1 MQNVVAQMMP
11 ISVEDLKKSYAGAP
25 AVAGLSFQV
34 QAGETYALLGPNGA
48 GKTTTIEILE
58 GYRKRDGGTVEV
70 LGEDPGKDGSGLR
83 AKIGIVLQSTA
94 LEPELTVAETVAN
107 FRSFYPKPH
116 GVDEVLDLVD
126 LSFARD
132 TRVKAL
138 SGGQQRRLEIGLG
151 LIGNPDLIFLDEPTT
166 GLDPDAR
173 RNIWSLVLELNSMGK
188 TILLSSHYMDE
199 VEALAHR
206 IAVLVA
212 GQLKAEGTPQA
223 LRDQHG
229 GYTEVR
235 FYLGERTLPETFPAA
250 LRSIIHQ
257 ERGWVIFEVPNPT
270 PFLADLT
277 NWSFKEQFEL
287 PHLNVTQ
294 PSLEEIYLNLTRG
307 RRGAARA
314 AKPVEA

>member
-1 MQNVVAQMMP
+1 MTP
-11 ISVEDLKKSYAGAP
+11 IRINNLTKSYGGKQ
-25 AVAGLSFQV
+25 AVAGLSLEV

-58 GYRKRDGGTVEV
+58 GYRQRDGGEVEV
-70 LGEDPGKDGSGLR
+70 LGSDPGDKNSNLR
-83 AKIGIVLQSTA
+83 ERIGIVLQSTA
-94 LEPELTVAETVAN
+94 LEPELTVDETVSN
-107 FRSFYPKPH
+107 FRSFYPNPH
-116 GVDEVLDLVD
+116 NVDEVLDLVD
-126 LSFARD
+126 LVFAKS

-173 RNIWSLVLELNSMGK
+173 RNIWNLVLELNAMGK

-206 IAVLVA
+206 IAVIVS
-212 GQLKAEGTPQA
+212 GELKAEGSPQT

-235 FYLGERTLPETFPAA
+235 FHLGERELPKSFPGA
-250 LRSIIHQ
+250 LRKIIHQ

-287 PHLNVTQ
+287 SNLHVSQ

-307 RRGAARA
+307 RRGEERDKKRA
-314 AKPVEA
+314 ET

>member
-1 MQNVVAQMMP
+1 MQN
-11 ISVEDLKKSYAGAP
+11 LTKNYAGKP
-25 AVAGLSFQV
+25 AVAGVSFEV

-58 GYRKRDGGTVEV
+58 GYRRRDGGEVSV
-70 LGEDPGKDGSGLR
+70 LGADPGVQGNGLR
-83 AKIGIVLQSTA
+83 ERIGIVLQTTA
-94 LEPELTVAETVAN
+94 LEPELTVEETVTN
-107 FRSFYPKPH
+107 FRSFYPNPH
-116 GVDEVLDLVD
+116 SVGEVLELVD
-126 LSFARD
+126 LGFASA

-151 LIGNPDLIFLDEPTT
+151 LIGNPDLVFLDEPTT

-173 RNIWSLVLELNSMGK
+173 RNIWNLVLELNAMGK

-206 IAVLVA
+206 LAVLVD
-212 GQLKAEGTPQA
+212 GKIKAEGSPQS

-229 GYTEVR
+229 AYTEVR
-235 FYLGERTLPETFPAA
+235 FYLGERPLPESFPPA
-250 LRSIIHQ
+250 LRKIIHT

-287 PHLNVTQ
+287 PHLSVTQ
-294 PSLEEIYLNLTRG
+294 PSLEEIYLNPTRG
-307 RRGAARA
+307 RRGAARNSKQA
-314 AKPVEA
+314 EI

>member
-1 MQNVVAQMMP
+1 MTPIRIQNL
-11 ISVEDLKKSYAGAP
+11 SKNYAGKP
-25 AVAGLSFQV
+25 AVAGVSLEV

-58 GYRKRDGGTVEV
+58 GYRRRDGGEVEV
-70 LGEDPGKDGSGLR
+70 LGLDPGVQGNGLR
-83 AKIGIVLQSTA
+83 ERIGIVLQNTA
-94 LEPELTVAETVAN
+94 LEPELTVRETVAN
-107 FRSFYPKPH
+107 FRSFYPNPH
-116 GVDEVLDLVD
+116 SIDDVLQLVD
-126 LSFARD
+126 LGLAEA

-151 LIGNPDLIFLDEPTT
+151 LVGNPELVFLDEPTT

-173 RNIWSLVLELNSMGK
+173 RNIWDLVLQLNALGK

-206 IAVLVA
+206 LAVLVN
-212 GQLKAEGTPQA
+212 GQIKAEGSPQT

-229 GYTEVR
+229 AYTEVR
-235 FYLGERTLPETFPAA
+235 FFLGDRPLPESFPAA

-314 AKPVEA
+314 GKPAET

>member
-1 MQNVVAQMMP
+1 MTP
-11 ISVEDLKKSYAGAP
+11 IRIQDLTKNYDGKP
-25 AVAGLSFQV
+25 AVAGISFEV

-48 GKTTTIEILE
+48 GKTTTIEIME
-58 GYRKRDGGTVEV
+58 GYRKRDGGHVEV
-70 LGEDPGKDGSGLR
+70 LGADPGVRGSGLR
-83 AKIGIVLQSTA
+83 ERIGIVLQSTA

-107 FRSFYPKPH
+107 FRSFYPQPH

-126 LSFARD
+126 LKFAKSS
-132 TRVKAL
+132 RVKAL

-173 RNIWSLVLELNSMGK
+173 RNIWRLVLELNAMGK

-206 IAVLVA
+206 LAVLVE
-212 GQLKAEGTPQA
+212 GQIKAEGSPQA

-235 FYLGERTLPETFPAA
+235 FHLGERALPESFPAA
-250 LRSIIHQ
+250 LRNIIHQ

-287 PHLNVTQ
+287 PYLNVTQ

-314 AKPVEA
+314 NKPAEA

>member
-1 MQNVVAQMMP
+1 MTPIRIQN
-11 ISVEDLKKSYAGAP
+11 LTKNYAGKP
-25 AVAGLSFQV
+25 AVAGVSFEV

-58 GYRKRDGGTVEV
+58 GYRRRDGGEVEV
-70 LGEDPGKDGSGLR
+70 LGADPGVQANGLR
-83 AKIGIVLQSTA
+83 ERIGIVLQSTA
-94 LEPELTVAETVAN
+94 LEPELTVEETVTN

-116 GVDEVLDLVD
+116 SVGEVLELVD
-126 LSFARD
+126 LVFASS

-151 LIGNPDLIFLDEPTT
+151 LIGNPDLVFLDEPTT

-173 RNIWSLVLELNSMGK
+173 RNIWNLVLELNAMGK

-206 IAVLVA
+206 LAVMVD
-212 GQLKAEGTPQA
+212 GQIKAEGSPQS

-229 GYTEVR
+229 AYTDVR
-235 FYLGERTLPETFPAA
+235 FHLGERALPESFPPA
-250 LRSIIHQ
+250 LRKIIHT

-287 PHLNVTQ
+287 PHLSVTQ

-307 RRGAARA
+307 RRGAARN
-314 AKPVEA
+314 AKQAET

>member
-1 MQNVVAQMMP
+1 MTP
-11 ISVEDLKKSYAGAP
+11 IRIENLTKSYGGKQ
-25 AVAGLSFQV
+25 AVAGLSFEV

-58 GYRKRDGGTVEV
+58 GYRQRDGGTVEV
-70 LGEDPGKDGSGLR
+70 LGSDPGVNSNDLR
-83 AKIGIVLQSTA
+83 ARIGIVLQSTA
-94 LEPELTVAETVAN
+94 LEPELTVAETMAN
-107 FRSFYPKPH
+107 FRSFYPNPH
-116 GVDEVLDLVD
+116 NIDDVLDLVD
-126 LSFARD
+126 LMFAKS

-151 LIGNPDLIFLDEPTT
+151 LIGNPDLVFLDEPTT

-173 RNIWSLVLELNSMGK
+173 RNIWNLVLELNAMGK

-206 IAVLVA
+206 IAVMVQ
-212 GQLKAEGTPQA
+212 GKIKAEGSPQA

-229 GYTEVR
+229 EYTEVR
-235 FYLGERTLPETFPAA
+235 FHLGERSLPQSFPSA
-250 LRSIIHQ
+250 LRNIIHE
-257 ERGWVIFEVPNPT
+257 ERGWIIFEVPNPT

-277 NWSFKEQFEL
+277 KWAFKEQFEL
-287 PHLNVTQ
+287 SNLNVSQ

-307 RRGAARA
+307 RRGPARDQKQA
-314 AKPVEA
+314 ET

>member
-1 MQNVVAQMMP
+1 MTP
-11 ISVEDLKKSYAGAP
+11 IRTENLTKSYGDKQ
-25 AVAGLSFQV
+25 AVSGLSIEV

-58 GYRKRDGGTVEV
+58 GYRQRDGGNVEV
-70 LGEDPGKDGSGLR
+70 LGFDPGVKSNDLR
-83 AKIGIVLQSTA
+83 ARIGIVLQSTA

-116 GVDEVLDLVD
+116 NVDEVLDLVD
-126 LSFARD
+126 LMFAKS

-151 LIGNPDLIFLDEPTT
+151 LIGDPDLVFLDEPTT

-173 RNIWSLVLELNSMGK
+173 RNIWNLVLELNAMGK

-206 IAVLVA
+206 IAVMVE
-212 GQLKAEGTPQA
+212 GKIKAEGSPQT

-235 FYLGERTLPETFPAA
+235 FYLGERALPENFPKA
-250 LRSIIHQ
+250 LRNIIHE
-257 ERGWVIFEVPNPT
+257 ERGWIIFEVPNPT

-277 NWSFKEQFEL
+277 NWAFKEQFEL
-287 PHLNVTQ
+287 ANLSVSQ

-307 RRGAARA
+307 RRGAARDQ
-314 AKPVEA
+314 KPAET